1 MWEPEETAYVWF
13 AWTSATFRIVL
24 GYVAAIMLNGLDDII
39 FTIVGVG
46 AETVFALARRMD
58 LVPFVA
64 FHHPFDLTQK
74 YFFELICKFQHY
86 L

>member
-1 MWEPEETAYVWF
+1 MWEPEENAYVWF
-13 AWTSATFRIVL
+13 AWTSPKFRIVL

-46 AETVFALARRMD
+46 AETVSALARRMD
-58 LVPFVA
+58 LVPIVA

-74 YFFELICKFQHY
+74 YFFESICKFQHY